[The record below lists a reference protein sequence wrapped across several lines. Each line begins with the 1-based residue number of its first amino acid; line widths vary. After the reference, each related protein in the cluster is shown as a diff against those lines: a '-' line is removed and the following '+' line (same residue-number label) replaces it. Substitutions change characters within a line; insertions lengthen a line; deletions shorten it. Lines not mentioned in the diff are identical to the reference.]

1 MNTHTNQ
8 PTKKSPDIDEV
19 NMRDVLV
26 MFCAAGILSGKIS
39 VNPTKAIDL
48 AIESADHYL
57 MRRSES

>member
-1 MNTHTNQ
+1 MNPNHN
-8 PTKKSPDIDEV
+8 TKKSPDIDEV

-48 AIESADHYL
+48 AIEAADHYL
-57 MRRSES
+57 EKRARS

>member
-1 MNTHTNQ
+1 MNPNHN
-8 PTKKSPDIDEV
+8 TKKSPDIDEA

-48 AIESADHYL
+48 AIEAADHYL
-57 MRRSES
+57 ERRKE